1 MSNINKLISVTLVSS
16 KYIKEDD
23 AEIENLNSIEKA
35 IVDHVIVSNQL
46 TKDDCMK
53 IAQNLNVDVEEVKKA
68 VHTLL
73 VKLIIDFYVEPAM
86 GDDDD
91 DDEDFEEGAILN
103 ALKQAKEVIS
113 PVKLDPKKL
122 ATSVAAVRG

>member
-1 MSNINKLISVTLVSS
+1 MSNINKLISVTLASS

-53 IAQNLNVDVEEVKKA
+53 IAQNLNADVEEVKKA

-86 GDDDD
+86 DDD

>member
-1 MSNINKLISVTLVSS
+1 MSNINKLISVTLASS

-53 IAQNLNVDVEEVKKA
+53 IAQNLNADVEEVKKA

-86 GDDDD
+86 DDD

-122 ATSVAAVRG
+122 VTSVAAVRG

>member
-1 MSNINKLISVTLVSS
+1 MSNINKLISVTLASS

-86 GDDDD
+86 DDD

-122 ATSVAAVRG
+122 VTSVAAVRG